1 MELLR
6 AAVADG
12 DFDAA
17 QGLLASS
24 FWSGGAGSGAV
35 ELGLDAIIDEESKLS
50 PLMLASRD
58 GHLEIA
64 RLLLDSGATVDLQN
78 DWG

>member
-1 MELLR
+1 MALR

-12 DFDAA
+12 DLGAVR
-17 QGLLASS
+17 GLLASS
-24 FWSGGAGSGAV
+24 FWSGGADSGAV
-35 ELGLDAIIDEESKLS
+35 ELLCLDAIIDEESKLS

-64 RLLLDSGATVDLQN
+64 RLLLESGATVDLQN